1 MWGIFMATAFEPRG
15 TGSSER
21 IRADELASPRRRLL
35 VPTLV
40 LSGSLMAVVSSLG
53 APLIPT
59 LSRADGVSLSTGEW
73 ILTITLLT
81 GALATPVMGR
91 LADGPRQRAV
101 ILTGLGVVVVGCVLS
116 AVSNGFTVLIIGRAL
131 QGVGLGL
138 LPVAMAIARR
148 NLPPERARRTIATL
162 SVTTAIGAGLGY
174 PVTGLIAQVLDFR
187 AAYWFGAI
195 TVTGALVLA
204 ALVLPPRSAGTP
216 RRFDV
221 VGAGLLSLVV
231 IGVSVVLSE
240 GGGWGWASAR
250 SLVVAAASVV
260 LLALWIPFELRVAEP
275 LVDLRQV
282 RNRSVL
288 TADTSG
294 FLISTAMY
302 LMLPI
307 IVEFVQIPRSAGFG
321 FAASLVVSGLVL
333 VPLSVGS
340 YVATR
345 FLAGYERRFGP
356 RTMIPLGSL
365 VFAGAAVFFALEHS
379 ALWEA
384 FVTFGV
390 GGLGVG
396 FTTGA
401 MPGFIVRA
409 VAPSETGSAMGFYQV
424 VRSIGLTVGSA
435 LSAAVLMAHTR
446 PGRALPDVGGFK
458 AALIIAAALCLATAV
473 VSFVLPGRPSSPARA
488 LTGSEEEDLEVLMQD
503 QAELSA
509 TGLAA
514 VEEPLASGSGEDRP

>member
-1 MWGIFMATAFEPRG
+1 MTTTARPPG
-15 TGSSER
+15 TGSPNP
-21 IRADELASPRRRLL
+21 IGADDLPSLRRRLL

-101 ILTGLGVVVVGCVLS
+101 ILVALGAVVVGCVLS
-116 AVSNGFTVLIIGRAL
+116 AVSSGFTVLIIGRAF

-148 NLPPERARRTIATL
+148 NLPPLTARRTIATL

-174 PVTGLIAQVLDFR
+174 PVTGLIAQFLDFR

-195 TVTGALVLA
+195 AVAGAMVLA
-204 ALVLPPRSAGTP
+204 ALVLPPRSAGTS

-221 VGAGLLSLVV
+221 VGAGLLSLAV

-250 SLVVAAASVV
+250 SLGVVAASVV
-260 LLALWIPFELRVAEP
+260 LLAVWIPFELHSADP

-288 TADTSG
+288 TADVSG
-294 FLISTAMY
+294 FLISIAMY
-302 LMLPI
+302 LLVPI
-307 IVEFVQIPRSAGFG
+307 IVEFVQIPRSAGYG
-321 FAASLVVSGLVL
+321 FAASLIVSGLVL

-340 YVATR
+340 FVASR

-356 RTMIPLGSL
+356 RTMIPLGSA
-365 VFAGAAVFFALEHS
+365 VFAVGAMFFALEHL

-384 FVTFGV
+384 FVTLAV
-390 GGLGVG
+390 CGLGIG

-401 MPGFIVRA
+401 MPGFITRA
-409 VAPSETGSAMGFYQV
+409 VAQSETGSATGFYQV

-446 PGRALPDVGGFK
+446 HGQALPDVDGFK
-458 AALIIAAALCLATAV
+458 AALIIAAALCLATGM
-473 VSFVLPGRPSSPARA
+473 VSFVLPGRAPSPPGA
-488 LTGSEEEDLEVLMQD
+488 LTAGEEEDLEVLMKD
-503 QAELSA
+503 EAELGGA
-509 TGLAA
+509 GLVAG
-514 VEEPLASGSGEDRP
+514 EEPLAAGPEQDRP